1 MEPDFLTA
9 VRNCSLPGF
18 GGFLRPGDFA
28 NPTPFAIMHVM
39 NGLRPEE
46 TISLGIFRNFDVSK
60 MGRGDHNLTP
70 DFDDERRSEFRP

>member
-1 MEPDFLTA
+1 MESDFSTA

-46 TISLGIFRNFDVSK
+46 SISLGMFQKFRYFED
-60 MGRGDHNLTP
+60 GEG
-70 DFDDERRSEFRP
+70 

>member
-1 MEPDFLTA
+1 MESDFSTA

-39 NGLRPEE
+39 IGLRPEE
-46 TISLGIFRNFDVSK
+46 SISLETFKKFRYFED
-60 MGRGDHNLTP
+60 G
-70 DFDDERRSEFRP
+70 ER

>member
-1 MEPDFLTA
+1 MQILWVYLLHCMEPDFSTA
-9 VRNCSLPGF
+9 VRTGSLPGF

-46 TISLGIFRNFDVSK
+46 SISLGMFQKFRYFED
-60 MGRGDHNLTP
+60 GEG
-70 DFDDERRSEFRP
+70 

>member
-1 MEPDFLTA
+1 MEPDFSTA

-39 NGLRPEE
+39 IGLRPEE
-46 TISLGIFRNFDVSK
+46 SISLETFKKFRYFED
-60 MGRGDHNLTP
+60 GEG
-70 DFDDERRSEFRP
+70 